1 MTSPDDSHA
10 AEPHAAGPHPAEP
23 LAAEPHAADSH
34 AADAHAADSH
44 AAELLD
50 AYHRQV
56 RGVLPSKQPPGVVVD
71 SDGPLLRVG
80 GTKFSGYVE
89 YRDLAGLSGP
99 ALDEL
104 IARTCA
110 YFAGRGE
117 RFEWKTHSY
126 DEPADLPSRLLAVG
140 FVPGEAETVVIGL
153 AENLT
158 EEPPLPDEVTIREL
172 DDPADFE
179 RISALHTEIWGEDW
193 GWLAGDLAG
202 RKASNPDHLAVYA
215 AEVESAAGTD
225 MISVAWL
232 IRDPNSEFA
241 TLWGGATRPRW
252 RGKGIYRALVARR
265 ARFAVRTGARYLQ
278 VDASDDSAPIL
289 QRLGFVAVATTTP
302 YLWTPPAGPDQQA
315 AGPGQ

>member
-1 MTSPDDSHA
+1 M
-10 AEPHAAGPHPAEP
+10 
-23 LAAEPHAADSH
+23 
-34 AADAHAADSH
+34 
-44 AAELLD
+44 LD

-89 YRDLAGLSGP
+89 YRDLAGLAGP

-110 YFAGRGE
+110 YFGGRAE

-126 DEPADLPSRLLAVG
+126 DEPADLPSRLLAAG
-140 FVPGEAETVVIGL
+140 FVPGESETVVIGL
-153 AENLT
+153 AEQLT
-158 EEPPLPDEVTIREL
+158 EEPPLPDGVAIREL

-179 RISALHTEIWGEDW
+179 RIGALHTEIWGEDW

-202 RKASNPDHLAVYA
+202 RKAGNPDHLAVYA
-215 AEVESAAGTD
+215 AEAATE

-232 IRDPNSEFA
+232 IRDPHSEFA
-241 TLWGGATRPRW
+241 TLWGGATRPQW

-289 QRLGFVAVATTTP
+289 RRLGFVAVATTTP
-302 YLWTPPAGPDQQA
+302 YVWTPPDVPADQPEQAAPGPDQPSTL
-315 AGPGQ
+315 GG